1 MAVGSGPI
9 KELGGLLVQYDP
21 GDARCYPGTGTT
33 LYDISGNNN
42 HGTLTNGPSVSTA
55 LGGYITFDG
64 SNDYVITPFTT
75 ILSDCTI
82 ALWFRNTSAQKYQ
95 YILSLDNNTQNY
107 NFNLDLNDPDN
118 GSTAST
124 LWSYWNCGGSP
135 HNSTIAGTGNSGN
148 WTDNSWRHYIFTRS
162 GSTVSHYMNGSKVT
176 SGVTNGGTQN
186 TQFGNGSGYYLHLG
200 TLGRLKSLVYAGDVA
215 QLLVYSN
222 ALSETEIKKLY
233 DSTKNRFSYIPPVNV
248 TSMTMNLDAGTTVSY
263 SGSGTAWYDLSG
275 NNNVAVLTSTVK
287 FSKDNGGYLSF
298 SSGSYASMSNRVLN
312 NLSAGTI
319 QCWVYFTSVVSG
331 TIVSRQRGGVDS
343 YNIFTVGNYADNTG
357 NRQTGTPGKIYY
369 HLRNAVSNI
378 VSSATLRANTWY
390 NIALTFNTSEA
401 RLYVNGILDSITA
414 GNFSTANDLAADCR
428 IGDWAGVVPLSGY
441 IATIRTYNRVLTASE
456 VFGNFDALRG
466 RFNLLSSNQK
476 NGLLIDL
483 RGNNPGSYSGTGT
496 TWFDMSGNN
505 NDGVISGAT
514 FNYDN
519 RGVFNF
525 NGSSSYI
532 NVVRPSSLSNSSAIS
547 IVLWAK
553 WTTVGTGTTTIQC
566 LIDNNHISPGTG
578 FLIQDRPDQ
587 SKKLSFD
594 TFPGPTGI
602 LSTFQVGDGNWHH
615 IVGTND
621 NGISRLYIDGRLN
634 NWGVNAKINDVQT
647 NIRIGNSERYG
658 RYLNGSIG
666 QVAIYNKVLSASE
679 VSALYND
686 TKQNYLG
693 YNSVTSLGIVL
704 DLDFSDP
711 KCYNG
716 GSSVFDL
723 SGNGMVGTIAGGTYF
738 VKDSTRSYFTNFI
751 NGAKITFPNT
761 LFPYGTT
768 SRTIIA
774 VFRYVSTADPYQHIV
789 HYGAAA
795 QHQSF
800 GLTVR
805 SNLLNNHTWSA
816 SSRNTSVTLESG
828 KDYFGAVTFNDSLSP
843 RNTFYINGVKGT
855 TGFEFQASDYAINT
869 LASDLFYIGSRINA
883 ATATQETWGSS
894 GRIYLIRVYNRNLSQ
909 AEIKSIYDSLRGR
922 FNI

>member
-1 MAVGSGPI
+1 MAVGSGPV

-33 LYDISGNNN
+33 LYDLSGSSN
-42 HGTLTNGPSVSTA
+42 HGTLINGPTVSTS
-55 LGGYITFDG
+55 LGGFLTLDG

-82 ALWFRNTSAQKYQ
+82 ALWFRNTSAKKYQ
-95 YILSLDNNTQNY
+95 YIFSLDNGSNDS
-107 NFNLDLNDPDN
+107 FGFHLDLNDPDN
-118 GSTAST
+118 GSGAST
-124 LWSYWNCGGSP
+124 LWSYWNCGGGP

-162 GSTVSHYMNGSKVT
+162 GSTISHYMNGSKVT
-176 SGVTNGGTQN
+176 AGVTNGGTQN
-186 TQFGNGSGYYLHLG
+186 TQFGNGAGYNIHLG
-200 TLGRLKSLVYAGDVA
+200 TLGRLKSLVYGGDIA
-215 QLLVYSN
+215 QLLVYN
-222 ALSETEIKKLY
+222 KALSESEIKKLY
-233 DSTKNRFSYIPPVNV
+233 DTTKNRFSYIPPVNLN
-248 TSMTMNLDAGTTVSY
+248 SMTMNLDAGTTVSY

-275 NNNVAVLTSTVK
+275 NNNVAILTSTAK
-287 FSKDNGGYLSF
+287 YSKDNGGYISF
-298 SSGSYASMSNRVLN
+298 SSGAYAAMSNRVLN

-319 QCWVYFTSVVSG
+319 QCWIYFTSVVSG

-369 HLRNAVSNI
+369 HLRNTVSNI
-378 VSSATLRANTWY
+378 VSNATLRANTWY

-401 RLYVNGILDSITA
+401 RLYVNGILDSITS

-428 IGDWAGVVPLSGY
+428 IGDWGGVIPLSGY
-441 IATIRTYNRVLTASE
+441 IATLRTYNRVLTASE
-456 VFGNFDALRG
+456 IFGNFDALRG
-466 RFNLLSSNQK
+466 RFNLLSSNQR

-483 RGNNPGSYSGTGT
+483 RASDPGSYSGTGT
-496 TWFDMSGNN
+496 TWFDLSGNN
-505 NDGVISGAT
+505 NDGVITNAA
-514 FNYDN
+514 FNYEN
-519 RGVFNF
+519 KGAFSF
-525 NGSSSYI
+525 NGSNTYI
-532 NVVRPSSLSNSSAIS
+532 NITRPAALANSSAIS

-553 WTTVGTGTTTIQC
+553 WRTVGTDTTTIQC
-566 LIDNNHISPGTG
+566 LVDNNHISPGTG
-578 FLIQDRPDQ
+578 FLIQDRPDL
-587 SKKLSFD
+587 SKRLSFD

-621 NGISRLYIDGRLN
+621 NGVSRLYIDGKLN
-634 NWGVNAKINDVQT
+634 AWGVNAKINDVQT
-647 NIRIGNSERYG
+647 NIRIGNSERYN
-658 RYLNGSIG
+658 RYLNGSVG
-666 QVAIYNKVLSASE
+666 QVAIYNKALSASE
-679 VSALYND
+679 VSSLYND
-686 TKQNYLG
+686 TKENYLT
-693 YNSVTSLGIVL
+693 YNSVTSRGIVL

-711 KCYNG
+711 RCYNG

-723 SGNGMVGTIAGGTYF
+723 SGNSMVGTISGPNF
-738 VKDSTRSYFTNFI
+738 VKNSNRSYFTNFI
-751 NGAKITFPNT
+751 GTNKISFPNT

-774 VFRYVSTADPYQHIV
+774 VFRYVVSADPYQHIV

-805 SNLLNNHTWSA
+805 LNLLNNHTWSA

-828 KDYFGAVTFNDSLSP
+828 KDYFGAVTFNDSSSP

-855 TGFEFQASDYAINT
+855 TGFEIQASDYAINT
-869 LASDLFYIGSRINA
+869 TASDNFNIGLRISA
-883 ATATQETWGSS
+883 GGSQEPWGAG
-894 GRIYLIRVYNRNLSQ
+894 GRIYFVRVYNRALSQ